1 MADIRGLKAFLA
13 VTKRLTALSN
23 KNDDVGVNVGYGMNY
38 ALAVH
43 ENKEANKKARH
54 AKGQKAKFLEDPTRR
69 LEGTMARNI
78 VSGMKR
84 KGAKLRLLLLKAGML
99 LQRESQLE
107 VPVDL
112 GALKASAFTA
122 LDENLETAAQ
132 AAEAKGKAVA
142 AKELAKR
149 AKKRR

>member
-43 ENKEANKKARH
+43 ENKKAKR
-54 AKGQKAKFLEDPTRR
+54 KEGQKDKFLEDPTRR
-69 LEGTMARNI
+69 LAGTMARNI